1 MNWKKILL
9 LFVLVDFA
17 IITGL
22 ALQDVG
28 YIGIFTTHLQ
38 NWGGVQVIV
47 DLVIVCTLAII
58 WMLAD
63 ASKRGLNAWPF
74 VVITLFL
81 GSFGPLLYLLRREFA
96 SSQQGVKTLA

>member
-1 MNWKKILL
+1 M
-9 LFVLVDFA
+9 FV

-28 YIGIFTTHLQ
+28 YIGIFTSQLA
-38 NWGGVQVIV
+38 NWGTIQVAA
-47 DLVIVCTLAII
+47 DLVILGVLAII
-58 WMLAD
+58 WMLVD

-74 VVITLFL
+74 VFVTMFL

-96 SSQQGVKTLA
+96 ATD